1 MKIKIPRIKVID
13 VTDIIH
19 TTDHKDYTSVLFVN
33 EFYQLIIQDNKL
45 TTLGFIMMYEILIK
59 SRNPIVIS
67 H

>member
-1 MKIKIPRIKVID
+1 MKIKIPKIKVID
-13 VTDIIH
+13 VVDIIH
-19 TTDHKDYTSVLFVN
+19 TSVYEDYTSVLFVN
-33 EFYQLIIQDNKL
+33 KFYQLIIQDKKL